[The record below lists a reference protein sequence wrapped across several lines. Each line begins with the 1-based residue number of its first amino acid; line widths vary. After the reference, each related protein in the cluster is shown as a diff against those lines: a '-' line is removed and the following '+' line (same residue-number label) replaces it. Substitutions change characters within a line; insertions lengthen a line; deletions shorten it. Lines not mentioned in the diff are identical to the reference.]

1 MKAGF
6 VALIGRPNVGKSTL
20 LNQVLGQKLSIT
32 SRRPQTTRHQILGIK
47 TAEHAQIIFVDTPGM
62 HGKEKRAI
70 NRYLNRTANSSLVG
84 VDVVVWIVDSPRWHD
99 FDAVILE
106 RIKQIQSPVILAIN
120 KTDQLKSK
128 ELVLPYLDDAKD
140 RFAFTELI
148 PISALKGDNLDVL
161 EQKIIDLLPEESAV
175 FPEHM
180 VTDRS
185 ERFRAAEMIRE
196 KLVRRLCHELPHA
209 LTVDI
214 EKFERKRS
222 IIHIVAVIL
231 VERQGQKLIVIGRK
245 GENLKVVGQQAR
257 EDIQRMLGSKVF
269 LDLWVKVKRGW
280 SDNER
285 TLNSLGYGG

>member
-20 LNQVLGQKLSIT
+20 LNKILGQKLSIT

-47 TAEHAQIIFVDTPGM
+47 TAKHAQIVFVDTPGM
-62 HGKEKRAI
+62 HGKENRAL

-84 VDVVVWIVDSPRWHD
+84 VDVVVWLVDSPRWHE
-99 FDAVILE
+99 FDAVIIE
-106 RIKQIQSPVILAIN
+106 KIKQIRSPVILAIN
-120 KTDQLKSK
+120 KTDQLRSK
-128 ELVLPYLDDAKD
+128 ELLLPFLDDAKD
-140 RFAFTELI
+140 RFAFAELI
-148 PISALKGDNLDVL
+148 PISALKGDNLDIL
-161 EQKIIDLLPEESAV
+161 EKKILNQLPSGSAI
-175 FPEHM
+175 FPNDM
-180 VTDRS
+180 VTDRP
-185 ERFRAAEMIRE
+185 ERFRVAEMIRE

-214 EKFERKRS
+214 EKLERKRS
-222 IIHIVAVIL
+222 IIHIVAVVL

-245 GENLKVVGQQAR
+245 GENLKAVGQQAR
-257 EDIQRMLGSKVF
+257 EDIEHMLGAKVF